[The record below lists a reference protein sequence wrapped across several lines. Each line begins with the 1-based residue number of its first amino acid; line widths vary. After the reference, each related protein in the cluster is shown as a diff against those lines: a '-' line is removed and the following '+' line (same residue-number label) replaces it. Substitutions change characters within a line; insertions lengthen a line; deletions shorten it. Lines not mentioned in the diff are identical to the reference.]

1 MPWMKLPLVEIGAPA
16 TLTGRDGRYR
26 ASPWFEPKRRVD
38 SIAARRMQTLI
49 TQVLL
54 VALSNSGGAGCPIY

>member
-1 MPWMKLPLVEIGAPA
+1 
-16 TLTGRDGRYR
+16 
-26 ASPWFEPKRRVD
+26 
-38 SIAARRMQTLI
+38 MQTLI